1 MRFVNFVKK
10 VLSLRDNSDIH
21 TLYLNGDNNGATI
34 VDDICKWIATAVSHN
49 VQELTIMICID
60 EDFFEIPACLC
71 TCKSLTKLELV
82 LGTLWAD
89 ECKVI
94 LPCAMNLPRIKSL
107 GLRFFYQLIGEEKLA
122 NKFFSD
128 FPTQRSLDRDSRR
141 LNKVNLNILSLPNLE
156 SLVTRDCG
164 FDDLNLNIS
173 FPKLKYFVLNDF
185 KPNGEIENTGEYK
198 LYAPSLASFV
208 LKGYMPTSF
217 TLENLSSLV
226 KADMRIWIKREDIG
240 DGVFPEIR
248 AEKKEYYTQLT
259 LRFLRG
265 FHNVKVLTL
274 NGSFLKALGPQDSF
288 DPVYPFYDEHLKF
301 VKIKYLRGRAK
312 ELNLVATLLKH
323 SMVLNKV
330 ILCSSCLN
338 KYHLKEKEEEMEKF
352 REMLL
357 TFPRASANVVISYS
371 VSVWYS

>member
-1 MRFVNFVKK
+1 MAKFRY
-10 VLSLRDNSDIH
+10 LSTIAMD
-21 TLYLNGDNNGATI
+21 TLTVSPLYVNGDNNGATI
-34 VDDICKWIATAVSHN
+34 VADICKWITTAVSHN
-49 VQELTIMICID
+49 VQELTIKICID

-71 TCKSLTKLELV
+71 TCKSLTKLEMV

-94 LPCAMNLPRIKSL
+94 LPCTMNLPRIKSL
-107 GLRFFYQLIGEEKLA
+107 GLRFFHQLIGEEKLA
-122 NKFFSD
+122 NKFFSG

-141 LNKVNLNILSLPNLE
+141 LNKVNLKILSLPNLE

-173 FPKLKYFVLNDF
+173 FPKLKYFALNDF

-208 LKGYMPTSF
+208 LKGYMPTSI

-226 KADMRIWIKREDIG
+226 RADMRIWIKREDIG

-274 NGSFLKALGPQDSF
+274 NGSFLK
-288 DPVYPFYDEHLKF
+288 V
-301 VKIKYLRGRAK
+301 
-312 ELNLVATLLKH
+312 
-323 SMVLNKV
+323 
-330 ILCSSCLN
+330 
-338 KYHLKEKEEEMEKF
+338 
-352 REMLL
+352 
-357 TFPRASANVVISYS
+357 
-371 VSVWYS
+371 